1 MILKYNLL
9 NYSKLYYIHHSKTE
23 GLFSIGVLNQLFDM
37 LLILKKSWFRALGAI
52 NQLFFYDWF
61 FRVWKCINYPLY
73 TPGKQQIKN

>member
-37 LLILKKSWFRALGAI
+37 LLILKKS
-52 NQLFFYDWF
+52 
-61 FRVWKCINYPLY
+61 
-73 TPGKQQIKN
+73 